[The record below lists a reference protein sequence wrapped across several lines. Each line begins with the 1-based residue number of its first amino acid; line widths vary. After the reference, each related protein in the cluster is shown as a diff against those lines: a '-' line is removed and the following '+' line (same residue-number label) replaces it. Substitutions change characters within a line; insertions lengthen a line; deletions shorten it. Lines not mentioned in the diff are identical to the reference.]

1 VVEVRDPW
9 RAQWLNAKFEKRKN
23 GLYMISENV
32 LVNGKYE
39 TEEQKLD
46 DFLTEN
52 KIPGISLDDWINSN
66 AKHGLPTPKNS
77 NGNLYYWAPVLG
89 YVARFGAVS
98 GRASLSCGW
107 GAGGSGPSLGVRACA
122 EGAVTKK

>member
-46 DFLTEN
+46 DFFVEN
-52 KIPGISLDDWINSN
+52 KTPGISLDDWINSN
-66 AKHGLPTPKNS
+66 AKHGLPHAKIAQ
-77 NGNLYYWAPVLG
+77 GKLYYWAPVSG
-89 YVARFGAVS
+89 YVAGFDAGS
-98 GRASLSCGW
+98 GRAGLYCDW
-107 GAGGSGPSLGVRACA
+107 DADGSDPSLGVRACA